1 MTDSKTRRRRTT
13 GPLTPGMALALGL
26 AACSGE
32 TPVTDDSDAVRDRAL
47 EADVVKGRT
56 GAEIQERTLTRTV
69 RTVYICD
76 DGERLSVEFDNPR
89 EMATVRTSLG
99 QAFDLYLER
108 VPEGIWYRSSGH
120 ELRGQGQ
127 LATWK
132 SEGMD
137 PTDCRAVG

>member
-1 MTDSKTRRRRTT
+1 MTDSKTRRRWTT
-13 GPLTPGMALALGL
+13 GPLVPGLALALGL
-26 AACSGE
+26 AACGGE

-47 EADVVKGRT
+47 EADVAKGQT
-56 GAEIQERTLTRTV
+56 GAEVQERSLTRTV

-108 VPEGIWYRSSGH
+108 APEGIWYRSSGH

-127 LATWK
+127 LATWT
-132 SEGMD
+132 SEGMA